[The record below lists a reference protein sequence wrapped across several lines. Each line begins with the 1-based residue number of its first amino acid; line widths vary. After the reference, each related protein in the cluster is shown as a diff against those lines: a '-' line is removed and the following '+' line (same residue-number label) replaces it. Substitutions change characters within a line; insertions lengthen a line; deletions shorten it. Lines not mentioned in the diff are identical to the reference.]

1 MMLRMLGRA
10 LAISAVV
17 ATAAGAQVVNGNFE
31 SSIPAPSGGFT
42 TYGAGANFGGWTV
55 GRGSID
61 LINGYW
67 QAANGTYSVDMD
79 GASVGSIFQDLITSS
94 GVSYDLT
101 FALAGNPAGPPVVKT
116 LNVFW
121 DGANVGTYTF
131 DVTGKTNSS
140 MGWQT
145 FTVSNLTASSALTRL
160 EFQSSTGGSFYGPAL
175 DAVSVS
181 AVTTVTPEPASV
193 TLFAT
198 GLIGAIVAVRRK
210 RKTV

>member
-1 MMLRMLGRA
+1 MLRILGRA
-10 LAISAVV
+10 MAISAVV

-31 SSIPAPSGGFT
+31 SSIPAPPGGFT
-42 TYGAGANFGGWTV
+42 TYGAGSNFGGWTV
-55 GRGSID
+55 GSGSID
-61 LINGYW
+61 LINGFW

-79 GASVGSIFQDLITSS
+79 GASVGSIFQDMVTSA
-94 GVSYDLT
+94 GGTYDLS
-101 FALAGNPAGPPVVKT
+101 FALAGNPAGGPVIKT

-121 DGANVGTYTF
+121 DGANVGTFTF
-131 DVTGKTNSS
+131 DITGKTFAS
-140 MGWQT
+140 MGWQSHT
-145 FTVSNLTASSALTRL
+145 INNLTATTALTRL
-160 EFQSSTGGSFYGPAL
+160 EFQSGTNGNFYGPAL

-181 AVTTVTPEPASV
+181 AVSTVTPEPASV